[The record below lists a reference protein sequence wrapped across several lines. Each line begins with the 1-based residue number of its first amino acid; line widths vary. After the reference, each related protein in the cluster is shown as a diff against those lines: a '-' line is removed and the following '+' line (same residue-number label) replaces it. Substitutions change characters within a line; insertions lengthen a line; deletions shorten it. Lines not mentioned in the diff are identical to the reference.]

1 MGQEKLGQIDAN
13 IVKAMG
19 AYGGGIAAGGG
30 TCGTLL
36 GGVALISSLY
46 SRGDLQ
52 GQEDPR
58 MWSLSQKFI
67 ARFSELTRDCGG
79 NDCRDIARVDWRDKA
94 AVKAYYRDPEGRRQL
109 CIKLVGDAAFALGEI
124 LEQGSR

>member
-1 MGQEKLGQIDAN
+1 MGQEKIGQLDEN

-19 AYGGGIAAGGG
+19 SYGGGIAATGG

-46 SRGDLQ
+46 SRGNLL
-52 GQEDPR
+52 GKEDPR

-67 ARFSELTRDCGG
+67 ALFTELTREYGG
-79 NDCRDIARVDWRDKA
+79 IDCRDIARVDWRDKQA
-94 AVKAYYRDPEGRRQL
+94 AKAYYNDPESRRLL
-109 CIKLVGDAAFALGEI
+109 CIKLVGDAAYVLGKI
-124 LEQGSR
+124 LEEESC